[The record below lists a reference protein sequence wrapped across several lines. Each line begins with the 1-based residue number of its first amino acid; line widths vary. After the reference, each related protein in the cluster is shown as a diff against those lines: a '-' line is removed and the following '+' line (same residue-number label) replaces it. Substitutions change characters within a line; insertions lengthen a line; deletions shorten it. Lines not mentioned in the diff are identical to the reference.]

1 MENKKKLFREIGR
14 YGAIGLE
21 MGIAV
26 VIGILVGFWMD
37 SLFNTKPWLTL
48 VFMLFGIAAGFKGLF
63 RVLKYV
69 EKNGLTD
76 KE

>member
-1 MENKKKLFREIGR
+1 MENKKKLVREIGR
-14 YGAIGLE
+14 YGTIGLE
-21 MGIAV
+21 MVISV
-26 VIGILVGFWMD
+26 VIGLLLGWWMD

-63 RVLKYV
+63 RVLKSI
-69 EKNGLTD
+69 EKDGLTD

>member
-14 YGAIGLE
+14 YGTIGLE

-26 VIGILVGFWMD
+26 VIGILIGWWMD
-37 SLFNTKPWLTL
+37 SLFHTKPWLTL
-48 VFMLFGIAAGFKGLF
+48 VFMLFGVAAGFKGLF
-63 RVLKYV
+63 RVLKYAV
-69 EKNGLTD
+69 KDGETN

>member
-1 MENKKKLFREIGR
+1 
-14 YGAIGLE
+14 
-21 MGIAV
+21 
-26 VIGILVGFWMD
+26 MD